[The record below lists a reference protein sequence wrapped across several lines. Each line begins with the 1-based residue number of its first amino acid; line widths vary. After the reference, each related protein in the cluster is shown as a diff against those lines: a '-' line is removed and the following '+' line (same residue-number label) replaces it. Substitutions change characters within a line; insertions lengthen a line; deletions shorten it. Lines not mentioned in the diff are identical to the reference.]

1 MKVTTGL
8 FRVANWHF
16 ILDYETMGQD
26 PTTCAA
32 VDCSYVCFDW
42 DRFTSDNPYT
52 FHDLLNMAQRAKF
65 DVQDQVKRH
74 GFQIDQST
82 VEWWSQQ
89 EKEVRALIKPSESD
103 ISIEAFLVDLQTYL
117 ERHRFV
123 KYWWSRSNTFDPI
136 ILWHMTSKAN
146 VKAAFSQLLPHWKVR
161 DTRSFIDGKTNFS
174 LKSNGFIPI
183 KDEARWNNVFKQHSS
198 RHDIVADVLRLQT
211 LVRLD
216 NGLDILE

>member
-1 MKVTTGL
+1 MAK
-8 FRVANWHF
+8 WHF

-52 FHDLLNMAQRAKF
+52 FHDLLNLTQRAKF

-89 EKEVRALIKPSESD
+89 AKEVRALIKPSESD

-117 ERHRFV
+117 ERHPYL

-136 ILWHMTSKAN
+136 ILWHMTAKAN
-146 VKAAFSQLLPHWKVR
+146 VKQTFSQLLPHYKVR

-174 LKSNGFIPI
+174 LKSTGFTPI
-183 KDEARWNNVFKQHSS
+183 QDEERWANIFKQHSS
-198 RHDIVADVLRLQT
+198 RHDIVADILRLQT

-216 NGLDILE
+216 AGLDIPE